1 MCAPVRMPS
10 TASYLMFRMDHAR
23 TFYYASRR
31 PHIQHADKHVLGMLS
46 LKCLLHHRRYAQP
59 QMPSLKCSSC
69 PAHTFNMPRNMS

>member
-31 PHIQHADKHVLGMLS
+31 PHIQHAEKHVLGMPS
-46 LKCLLHHRRYAQP
+46 LKCLLHHHHEIANQVTAFIIS
-59 QMPSLKCSSC
+59 PSPLLHPLLC
-69 PAHTFNMPRNMS
+69 